1 MLQNEKERVGDEVA
15 KVPTRY
21 GEFALKPTEKTT
33 QKLTDLSS
41 ELILSSKI
49 SQSQQL
55 SAASVLSP
63 QTWPFS
69 LEWLPQSTYLV
80 GGNVRDALLGRQAE
94 YLDLDFVMPEGAVRT
109 AKMIA
114 NHYRAGFVLLDAERQ
129 IARVV
134 FDRAT
139 VDFAQQV
146 GTSLQ
151 EDLAHRDFTVNA
163 IAYNPHTEQLLD
175 PVQGYADLQLR
186 RIRMVQV
193 ENLKEDPLR
202 LLRAYRQA
210 AQLGFSIEYQTRKT
224 IQRLADLLQFVAA
237 ERVQAE
243 LSYLLS
249 AAKGTPF
256 LTLAWQDGLLSGW
269 LPHATAQGLEQV
281 ARIDEAA
288 ALLDSAQFAMGLE
301 LSGWLRDQQRVSGS
315 GRSWL
320 KVAKLAS
327 LLAADLTVAE
337 QELWR
342 LKYSRAEIQAV
353 LAVITLLP
361 QIQTL
366 ATRTLSAREQ
376 YYLFRNIGAAFPALV
391 VAGLAA
397 GLPLATVAP
406 LIERYLTPDD
416 PIAHPAPLLTGR
428 DLMAQLHLPPSP
440 TIGHLLEAIQ
450 LARAEGKILT
460 RLEALDFAKLLIQT
474 TP

>member
-1 MLQNEKERVGDEVA
+1 M
-15 KVPTRY
+15 
-21 GEFALKPTEKTT
+21 
-33 QKLTDLSS
+33 
-41 ELILSSKI
+41 
-49 SQSQQL
+49 
-55 SAASVLSP
+55 
-63 QTWPFS
+63 
-69 LEWLPQSTYLV
+69 

-109 AKMIA
+109 AKLIA

-134 FDRAT
+134 FERAT
-139 VDFAQQV
+139 ADFAQQV
-146 GTSLQ
+146 GTSLA
-151 EDLAHRDFTVNA
+151 EDLAHRDFTINA
-163 IAYNPHTEQLLD
+163 IAYSPHTEQLLD

-186 RIRMVQV
+186 RIRMVAL

-210 AQLGFSIEYQTRKT
+210 AQLGFSIEYKTRKT
-224 IQRLADLLQFVAA
+224 IQQLVDLLQFVAA

-249 AAKGTPF
+249 TAKGTPF
-256 LTLAWQDGLLSGW
+256 LTLAWQDGLLTSW

-281 ARIDEAA
+281 AHIDEAA
-288 ALLDSAQFAMGLE
+288 ALLDSTQFAEGLE

-327 LLAADLTVAE
+327 LLATELQTAE

-361 QIQTL
+361 QI
-366 ATRTLSAREQ
+366 RSLSTHPLTAREQ

-391 VAGLAA
+391 VSGLAS
-397 GLPLATVAP
+397 GLPLAVVVP
-406 LIERYLTPDD
+406 LIERYLTLDD
-416 PIAHPAPLLTGR
+416 PIAHPSPLLTGR
-428 DLMAQLHLPPSP
+428 DLMAQLNLPPSP

-450 LARAEGKILT
+450 LARAEGKIAT
-460 RLEALDFAKLLIQT
+460 RSEALEFARTLT
-474 TP
+474 